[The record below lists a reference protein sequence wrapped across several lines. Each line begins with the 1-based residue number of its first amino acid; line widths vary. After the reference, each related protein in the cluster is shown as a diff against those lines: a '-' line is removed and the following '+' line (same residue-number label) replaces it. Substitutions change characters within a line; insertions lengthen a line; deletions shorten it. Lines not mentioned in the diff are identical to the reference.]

1 MTKKYT
7 VEAEFENDVV
17 AKLNACGWKGGSN
30 YPFVLK
36 YPSEADLIKNW
47 ANIIFEHNRK
57 ELNNV
62 PLNQDEIDNLLLK
75 IRGKTPCEINRIIN
89 SKLIDL
95 IRSNKADTENYNK
108 TVYLEI
114 YDRRKIQ
121 DGETVF
127 QIAEQPI
134 FERKTSMDH
143 DRRGDLMLL
152 INGMPLYHL
161 ELKKSDVPWEAAF
174 NQLRLYHSEGIYSGF
189 FSFVQVFVAMTPEE
203 TRYFANPGE
212 YTKFNKGFAFKWAKE
227 RNVEVLEWEE
237 FIHKFLY
244 IPMAHEIIGFYTVP
258 DKTDDTLKVLR
269 SYQFNAVR
277 SIRNKVSSHKDK
289 WTDGIQT
296 GGYIWNTTGSG
307 KTMTSFKTAQIIS
320 EEGLCDKVVFLLDR
334 IELGS
339 QTLTEYKNFS
349 DDTMDVQD
357 TANTGKLWQRLLSDN
372 NTPGV
377 NTKLIVTSIQKMSN
391 LVPNEKNKKDFEKLN
406 KKKIVI
412 IVDEAHRDTFG
423 TMLSVIKS
431 SFPHA
436 LLFGFTGTPI
446 FEENKKVIYSKDESG
461 SAEFTTADVFGDEFK
476 DATYTIANGIHD
488 GNVLGFDPCMKL
500 LNDDYEVRKAAGY
513 RACGTNDEEK
523 IYADES
529 LTKCFQS
536 YLNDKTM
543 IEIEKEIPASN
554 YTGDTKEADE
564 YRNAVVHDIVKN
576 WNNVTVGGKFHGIFA
591 TSSIEQAFEYY
602 KIFKEKAPKLK
613 VTVLVDPSTDG
624 AYGAEKEIALK
635 EIIADY
641 NANFYKTE
649 KFTLETY
656 DQMKTNVSWRLAHKE
671 TFKNLKKEQYLNLLI
686 VVNQML
692 TGFDSKYVNV
702 LYLDKILDYE
712 NLIQAMSRTNRI
724 YGNEKRH
731 GIIHF
736 YRKPHIMKKNVED
749 AVRTYSGENTQGVF
763 VNKLPSNL
771 KKMEETYSEIQNLF
785 VKAGIPDCSK
795 LPEDE
800 ATIAKFVKLYN
811 KFNAYL
817 DAAKVQGFN
826 WDKNTYY
833 VEESEVGKPEVTPT
847 PAGDETTATIKES
860 VSFSVPKNG
869 FDTITQRYIEVGKGG
884 PGPGPGPHV
893 VPPFEL
899 DIHLVE
905 NHMDKIDEAYL
916 QKFFK
921 AYIDSMKATGE
932 GSEESKKALEELY
945 SEFAKLSADHQRI
958 AKNIISDIQ
967 TGKLNVDD
975 EFSLGDLITKYAKDE
990 QDNKTKEFC
999 DNLGMDVSKFNQ
1011 IANGINKDNPDEGG
1025 KLSDLIKLA
1034 DPEKAKAYFLQRD
1047 KVEYPGWKVNSLV
1060 REYITQFVTG
1070 KK

>member
-7 VEAEFENDVV
+7 IEADFEKDVV

-36 YPSEADLIKNW
+36 YPTEAELIQNW

-57 ELNNV
+57 ELNNI
-62 PLNQDEIDNLLLK
+62 PLNQDEIDKLLLK

-95 IRSNKADTENYNK
+95 IRSNKEDTENYNK

-114 YDRRKIQ
+114 YDRKKIQ

-134 FERKTSMDH
+134 FERKTSMDR

-161 ELKKSDVPWEAAF
+161 ELKRSDVPWEAAF

-189 FSFVQVFVAMTPEE
+189 FSFVQIFVAMTPEE
-203 TRYFANPGE
+203 SRYFANPGE
-212 YTKFNKGFAFKWAKE
+212 YTKFNKNFAFKWAKE

-258 DKTDDTLKVLR
+258 DKTDETLKVLR

-277 SIRNKVSSHKDK
+277 AIRNKVSSHKDK
-289 WTDGIQT
+289 WNDGIQT
-296 GGYIWNTTGSG
+296 GGYVWNTTGSG
-307 KTMTSFKTAQIIS
+307 KTLTSFKTAQIIS
-320 EEGLCDKVVFLLDR
+320 EEGLCDKVIFLLDR
-334 IELGS
+334 IELGT

-391 LVPNEKNKKDFEKLN
+391 LVPNEKNKKDFEKLS

-412 IVDEAHRDTFG
+412 IIDEAHRDTFG
-423 TMLSVIKS
+423 TMISTIKN
-431 SFPHA
+431 SFPNA

-446 FEENKKVIYSKDESG
+446 FEENKKVIYSKDDAG
-461 SAEFTTADVFGDEFK
+461 SAEFTTADIFGDEFK

-500 LNDDYEVRKAAGY
+500 LNNDSEVRKAAGY
-513 RACGTNDEEK
+513 RACGTNDEQK
-523 IYADES
+523 IYNDKS
-529 LTKCFQS
+529 LTKCFLS
-536 YLNDKTM
+536 YLNDKSM
-543 IEIEKEIPASN
+543 EEIEKEIPNSN
-554 YTGDTKEADE
+554 YSGDTKEADE
-564 YRNAVVHDIVKN
+564 YRRAVVLDIVKN

-591 TSSIEQAFEYY
+591 TSSIPQAFEYY
-602 KIFKEKAPKLK
+602 KLFKELAPKLK
-613 VTVLVDPSTDG
+613 TTVLVDPSTDG
-624 AYGAEKEIALK
+624 DTGAEKEIALK
-635 EIIADY
+635 EIISDY
-641 NANFYKTE
+641 NQTFFKTE
-649 KFTLETY
+649 KYTLETY

-671 TFKNLKKEQYLNLLI
+671 HFKNLSEDQQLNILI

-724 YGNEKRH
+724 FGNEKRH

-736 YRKPHIMKKNVED
+736 YRKPHIMKKNVEE
-749 AVRTYSGENTQGVF
+749 AVKTYSGENTQGVF
-763 VNKLPSNL
+763 VNKLPKNL
-771 KKMEETYSEIQNLF
+771 KKMEDTYAEIKDLF
-785 VKAGIPDCSK
+785 VKAGVPDFSS

-800 ATIAKFVKLYN
+800 ATVAKFVKLYN

-817 DAAKVQGFN
+817 DAAKVQGFQ
-826 WDKNTYY
+826 WDKTNYPIM
-833 VEESEVGKPEVTPT
+833 ESEIGQPEIKEEPLSD
-847 PAGDETTATIKES
+847 GTTATVMAS
-860 VSFSVPKNG
+860 VSFGVPQDA
-869 FDTITQRYIEVGKGG
+869 FQAITQRYVGIVQKGKTQTG
-884 PGPGPGPHV
+884 NTI
-893 VPPFEL
+893 PPFEI

-945 SEFAKLSADHQRI
+945 SEFAKLSTENQRF
-958 AKNIISDIQ
+958 ARNIISDIQ
-967 TGKLNVDD
+967 TGKLNVNSD
-975 EFSLGDLITKYAKDE
+975 FSLRNLITQYAKDE
-990 QDNKTKEFC
+990 QDNKAKQFC
-999 DNLGMDVSKFNQ
+999 DNLGIDVEKFNEL
-1011 IANGINKDNPDEGG
+1011 ADGINKDNPDEGG
-1025 KLSDLIKLA
+1025 KLSAIINLVVH
-1034 DPEKAKAYFLQRD
+1034 EKAKAYFLQRD
-1047 KVEYPGWKVNSLV
+1047 KEDYSDWKVKSLV
-1060 REYITQFVTG
+1060 REYVTKFVTG
-1070 KK
+1070 R